1 MNGDKGIITKKFV
14 DIILLREVLCEKL
27 LEIIELSE
35 EKKQMGIPLSKK
47 IEAKFDDLV
56 EKINKCDER
65 QEEVEIALGIDKN
78 NVFILN

>member
-35 EKKQMGIPLSKK
+35 EKKQMGVPLSKK